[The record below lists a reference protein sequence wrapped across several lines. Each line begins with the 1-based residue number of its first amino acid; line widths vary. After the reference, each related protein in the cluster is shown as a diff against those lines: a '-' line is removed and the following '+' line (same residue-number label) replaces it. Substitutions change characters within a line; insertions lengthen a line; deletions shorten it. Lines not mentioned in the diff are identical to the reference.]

1 MLYPLGRY
9 IVCRMNWHS
18 NCCRGRAS
26 RRVAP
31 VLDAAFGVC
40 DGLVPKDKMLAPRLA
55 ALFYKCE
62 TTSEREVPRH
72 LIHKLAAV
80 LAPHSRLGLH
90 PARTG
95 LPLPTRPTAA
105 RLAAILFMRVSVWCS
120 ES

>member
-9 IVCRMNWHS
+9 IVCRMDWHS

-31 VLDAAFGVC
+31 VLHAAFGVC